1 MLHVIW
7 LKSLCPWC
15 LISNKLPNF
24 QKDRDLLLTELVRH
38 GDSVYYQI
46 WKESTVNLNE
56 AGHVTVLLGLD
67 HRLCLKATVDFWTI
81 NLSIMKNVMWKNTIL
96 DQKVQC

>member
-24 QKDRDLLLTELVRH
+24 QEDRDLLLTELVRH

-46 WKESTVNLNE
+46 WKESTVNLN
-56 AGHVTVLLGLD
+56 
-67 HRLCLKATVDFWTI
+67 RLCLKATVDFWTI
-81 NLSIMKNVMWKNTIL
+81 NLSIMKNVMWKNPIL